1 MNSFRLYVVS
11 SVLSICAFTV
21 SPQLAWGAEQ
31 QNLRVGVAKLD
42 ITPKDLT
49 GLVGIPNKPFAG
61 VREPLYARALLLD
74 DGATSAAIVAV
85 DLVEYGDTLPL
96 RQRIAK
102 ELGIPADHI
111 MIAPSHNHSAPR
123 GGPPT
128 PGTSSV
134 TQRRPWST
142 PEYTRQ
148 ADDTI
153 VESLRKAKSSLQPAR
168 IGFGTGE
175 VDINVYRYAFNDGRW
190 RAGVNPKGPANKTVW
205 VIKLEN
211 MAGEPIAFLMNYAVH
226 SNVMAGA
233 GPQNDLKIIGDIA
246 GTAERYV
253 ETRYQDKVIAMF
265 TMGAA
270 GDQYPKFNYEMDKTW
285 ADTPP
290 SELIDVQARALGLE
304 VIQTARRMT
313 QMTSTARIQAS
324 ERIVPCEMKPQ
335 AGGPPGQMP
344 AAQPVPAQQSG
355 QKLDMHLSLIRIN
368 DTALTSVSGE
378 VSTNIYAHLQK
389 ESPLKNTFMAT
400 IVNDRVGYIP
410 DEENY
415 ERMGAAYVR
424 GCAEPAIV
432 SNLVEM
438 IKQTMQ

>member
-1 MNSFRLYVVS
+1 
-11 SVLSICAFTV
+11 
-21 SPQLAWGAEQ
+21 
-31 QNLRVGVAKLD
+31 
-42 ITPKDLT
+42 
-49 GLVGIPNKPFAG
+49 
-61 VREPLYARALLLD
+61 
-74 DGATSAAIVAV
+74 
-85 DLVEYGDTLPL
+85 
-96 RQRIAK
+96 
-102 ELGIPADHI
+102 
-111 MIAPSHNHSAPR
+111 
-123 GGPPT
+123 
-128 PGTSSV
+128 V
-134 TQRRPWST
+134 TQGRPLST
-142 PEYTRQ
+142 PAYTKQ

-153 VESLRKAKSSLQPAR
+153 VEALRKAKASLQPAR

-211 MAGEPIAFLMNYAVH
+211 LAGEPIALLMNYAVH

-253 ETRYQDKVIAMF
+253 ETRYQDKVVALF

-290 SELIDVQARALGLE
+290 SELIDVQAKALGLE

-313 QMTSTARIQAS
+313 QMTSVARIQAA

-335 AGGPPGQMP
+335 AGGPPGQAQAPSP
-344 AAQPVPAQQSG
+344 ASIVPPG

-368 DTALTSVSGE
+368 DNALTSVSGE

-410 DEENY
+410 DEENW

-424 GCAEPAIV
+424 GCAENAIV
-432 SNLVEM
+432 TNLVEM
-438 IKQTMQ
+438 MKATMQ